1 MTRPFYAA
9 SLALA
14 TMLVLGGG
22 AEASAQWVRGWRGG
36 GIVVRAPYVGAIRVG
51 VGVPGVIVG
60 RPILPRRR
68 LLPPP
73 VIVAP
78 PVVVAGGYSARAAE
92 APRYQPGAAIAPTDS
107 RPFYTPEQLANLDD
121 SALLNAT
128 LDALNRLDADVARFD
143 TGDTWQAYFRIPQ
156 EAFPP
161 PSAENRVELGLA
173 AIEALLARF
182 DAIAADSAYPMIS
195 GLTSFSAARAALT
208 EVVARFGAA
217 AARGGST
224 PAEPA
229 SEELPTPP
237 PALSPAE
244 SADAGERSILS
255 R

>member
-14 TMLVLGGG
+14 AMLVLGGG
-22 AEASAQWVRGWRGG
+22 TEASAQWVRGWRGG

-51 VGVPGVIVG
+51 VPGVVVG
-60 RPILPRRR
+60 RPIMPRRR

-78 PVVVAGGYSARAAE
+78 PVVAAGGYAARATE

-128 LDALNRLDADVARFD
+128 LDALTRLDADVARFD
-143 TGDTWQAYFRIPQ
+143 TGATWQAYFRVPQ

-182 DAIAADSAYPMIS
+182 NAIAADSTYPMIS

-217 AARGGST
+217 AARGDST

-237 PALSPAE
+237 PALAPPE
-244 SADAGERSILS
+244 SAASERSILS